1 MSQGYSPFNPLDRL
15 NLAASVGEALLER
28 KPVPLGA
35 IGDVIG
41 AGVYVIYYDGDFAS
55 YDPISVANQNGK
67 WLAPLYVGKAIPKG
81 GRKGGLAHDAKP
93 GKDLKKRLKEHADSI
108 QDAKNLDLDHFWCR
122 FLVVEDIWIPLGEN
136 LMISR
141 FAPIWNTTIDGFGN
155 HTPGAGRFN
164 QKRSR
169 WDVLHPGRTWA
180 AKCKPRPESA
190 TVIKNEVEEHLRSRP
205 IAATQGKLFR
215 TE

>member
-1 MSQGYSPFNPLDRL
+1 MSEEYSPFNPLDRV

-28 KPVPLGA
+28 DPVPLGA
-35 IGDVIG
+35 IGEVIG
-41 AGVYVIYYDGDFAS
+41 AGVYVIYYSGDFAT
-55 YDPISVANQNGK
+55 YDPISKANSREQ

-81 GRKGGLAHDAKP
+81 GRKGGQAFDAKP
-93 GKDLKKRLKEHADSI
+93 GKDLKKRLKEHADSV
-108 QDAKNLDLDHFWCR
+108 QDAKNLNLDHFWCR

-141 FAPIWNTTIDGFGN
+141 FAPLWNTTVDGFGN

-169 WDVLHPGRTWA
+169 WDVLHPGREWA
-180 AKCKPRPESA
+180 AKCQERPETA
-190 TVIKNEVEEHLRSRP
+190 TMIKAEVEEHLRSRP
-205 IAATQGKLFR
+205 VAAASNKLFKF
-215 TE
+215 